1 MEKEK
6 EGSNWLVQ
14 VHLEYGCHTSVVDV
28 HSFDVICYSEVD
40 DSSTDVPVD
49 TLLVSKTA
57 ADLYAVDCI
66 SDVS

>member
-1 MEKEK
+1 VEKEK

-40 DSSTDVPVD
+40 DSSTDVPID
-49 TLLVSKTA
+49 TLLVSQRQQLIYMPWIA
-57 ADLYAVDCI
+57 YQM
-66 SDVS
+66 